1 MEMEK
6 ENKNGNRHEVDILIS
21 TYNGGAYLAELL
33 SSLLAQS
40 FTDWRLVARDD
51 GSSDDTVEILK
62 GFAKAHPE
70 RVLIIKD
77 TKKRLGPCQSF
88 AHLLEKSK
96 AEYSM
101 FCDQDDVW
109 LPEKI
114 EVTLKAMKGLEERYK
129 GFPLLVHTD
138 MKVVDKGLKIIAK
151 SFWRFQHLAPAMKR
165 FNNLLV
171 FNNVTGCTMMI
182 NAKLREMALP
192 LPRPAILH
200 DWWLAIVASAFG
212 RIEYV
217 KTPTVLYRQHG
228 ANETGAVKYSLN
240 YFVSRLKD
248 LDKTSGLLKRIVSQ
262 AKAFADRYYDT
273 LSDDKLDVVRCFS
286 TILEK
291 GRRDRARTILRLD
304 LKGYGTLRNLGLFS
318 MWLFMKRQPVKKHG
332 R

>member
-6 ENKNGNRHEVDILIS
+6 ENKNGSRHEVDILIS

-33 SSLLAQS
+33 ASLLGQS
-40 FTDWRLVARDD
+40 FTDWRLIARDD

-62 GFAKAHPE
+62 EFAKAH
-70 RVLIIKD
+70 RDKVTIVRD
-77 TKKRLGPCQSF
+77 TRKRLRPCQSF

-96 AEYSM
+96 ADYAM
-101 FCDQDDVW
+101 FCDQDDLW

-114 EVTLKAMKGLEERYK
+114 AVTLKAMKGLEERYK

-138 MKVVDKGLKIIAK
+138 MKVADSALKVIAK
-151 SFWRFQHLAPAMKR
+151 SFWRFQHLDPAMKR

-192 LPRPAILH
+192 LPKAAILH

-217 KTPTVLYRQHG
+217 RTPTVLYRQHG
-228 ANETGAVKYSLN
+228 SNETGAVKYSLN
-240 YFVSRLKD
+240 YFASRLKD
-248 LDKTSGLLKRIVSQ
+248 LDKTAGLLKRIVGQ
-262 AKAFADRYYDT
+262 AKAFADRYAET
-273 LSDDKLDVVRCFS
+273 LSDDKLEVVMGFS
-286 TILEK
+286 SILEK
-291 GRRDRARTILRLD
+291 GRRDRARMILRFG
-304 LKGYGTLRNLGLFS
+304 LKGYGALRNLGLFS
-318 MWLFMKRQPVKKHG
+318 MWLFMKRQPVKKNG

>member
-1 MEMEK
+1 M
-6 ENKNGNRHEVDILIS
+6 KNPNIHEVDILIS
-21 TYNGGAYLAELL
+21 TYNGGAYLADLL
-33 SSLLAQS
+33 ASLLAQS
-40 FTDWRLVARDD
+40 FTDWRLIARDD
-51 GSSDDTVEILK
+51 GSSDDTVEILRE
-62 GFAKAHPE
+62 FAKAH
-70 RVLIIKD
+70 RDKVLLVKD
-77 TKKRLGPCQSF
+77 TRKRLGPCQSF
-88 AHLLEKSK
+88 ALLLEKSK
-96 AEYSM
+96 AGYSM

-114 EVTLKAMKGLEERYK
+114 DVTLKAMKGLEERYK

-138 MKVVDKGLKIIAK
+138 MKVVDRGLKLIAR

-182 NAKLREMALP
+182 NAKLRDMALP
-192 LPRPAILH
+192 VPRAAILH
-200 DWWLAIVASAFG
+200 DWWIAIVASAFG

-228 ANETGAVKYSLN
+228 ANETGAVKYSIN

-248 LDKTSGLLKRIVSQ
+248 LDKTAGLLRRIVGQ
-262 AKAFADRYYDT
+262 AKAFADRYAET
-273 LSDDKLDVVRCFS
+273 LSDDKLEVVRCFS
-286 TILEK
+286 SILEK
-291 GRRDRARTILRLD
+291 GKRERARTILRLD

-318 MWLFMKRQPVKKHG
+318 MWLFMKRQPLKKNG